1 MRRLRHE
8 ATTAPPELSSFS
20 PFSLYAEEWSTLEAD
35 MINGLVLA
43 VLIAA
48 ILTYVVARA
57 GRRMGLLTNKSWIA
71 VMTVFVIALLGLWA
85 GHVA

>member
-1 MRRLRHE
+1 
-8 ATTAPPELSSFS
+8 
-20 PFSLYAEEWSTLEAD
+20 

-48 ILTYVVARA
+48 ILAYVVARA
-57 GRRMGLLTNKSWIA
+57 GRRMGLLTHKSWIA
-71 VMTVFVIALLGLWA
+71 VMTVFVLALLALWA